1 MNRHLQTGSSLLEV
15 LIAVLV
21 LSFGLLG
28 VAGMQASALR
38 NNQSAAERSQVVFM
52 TYSILDAMRANID
65 TSTDPHSFRV
75 DDYTSADVLGN
86 WTCAETPPADTSP
99 SPTPPAS
106 EDTEGPSLAAKD
118 AARWIAN
125 LGANLGNSACGK
137 VECNLNTCTVSIR
150 WDDTRGTGGGSTQEI
165 ETRSQL

>member
-1 MNRHLQTGSSLLEV
+1 MTRHFQSGSSLLEV

-28 VAGMQASALR
+28 IAGMQASALR

-65 TSTDPHSFRV
+65 TTTDPYSFRTS
-75 DDYTSADVLGN
+75 DYTAEAVLGD
-86 WTCAETPPADTSP
+86 WQCTAPAG
-99 SPTPPAS
+99 A
-106 EDTEGPSLAAKD
+106 SLAAKD
-118 AARWIAN
+118 AARWINNLHAN
-125 LGANLGNSACGK
+125 LGSSACGK
-137 VECNLNTCTVSIR
+137 VTCNLNTCTVSIR
-150 WDDTRGTGGGSTQEI
+150 WDDSRGTSGSDAQII

>member
-1 MNRHLQTGSSLLEV
+1 MKTHRQSGSSLLEV

-65 TSTDPHSFRV
+65 TSTDPHSFRAS
-75 DDYTSADVLGN
+75 DYATILGN
-86 WTCAETPPADTSP
+86 WTCTAPAGT
-99 SPTPPAS
+99 
-106 EDTEGPSLAAKD
+106 SLAAKD
-118 AARWIAN
+118 AIRWINNLHTN
-125 LGANLGNSACGK
+125 LGSSACGK
-137 VECNLNTCTVSIR
+137 ITCNLNTCTVEVR
-150 WDDTRGTGGGSTQEI
+150 WDDSRGTAGSSTQVV

>member
-1 MNRHLQTGSSLLEV
+1 MTRHHQTGSSLLEI

-28 VAGMQASALR
+28 VAGMQAAALR

-65 TSTDPHSFRV
+65 TSKTPHEFNASS
-75 DDYTSADVLGN
+75 YTASGILGDWQCSA
-86 WTCAETPPADTSP
+86 
-99 SPTPPAS
+99 PTG
-106 EDTEGPSLAAKD
+106 TSLAAKD
-118 AARWIAN
+118 AARWINNLHSN
-125 LGANLGNSACGK
+125 LGSSACGK
-137 VECNLNTCTVSIR
+137 VTCNLNTCTVSIR
-150 WDDTRGTGGGSTQEI
+150 WDDSRGTSGSDAQVI

>member
-52 TYSILDAMRANID
+52 TYSILDAMRANFD
-65 TSTDPHSFRV
+65 PSTSEFRTA
-75 DDYTSADVLGN
+75 DYTAILEDWVCEADVEPN
-86 WTCAETPPADTSP
+86 
-99 SPTPPAS
+99 
-106 EDTEGPSLAAKD
+106 SLAEKD
-118 AARWIAN
+118 TARWIGNLQFN
-125 LGANLGNSACGK
+125 LGESACGK

>member
-1 MNRHLQTGSSLLEV
+1 MKQHRQAGSSLLEI

-28 VAGMQASALR
+28 VAGMQMSALR

-65 TSTDPHSFRV
+65 TSTTPHSFRPE
-75 DDYTSADVLGN
+75 DYTDAAVLGN
-86 WTCAETPPADTSP
+86 WVCADDPP
-99 SPTPPAS
+99 
-106 EDTEGPSLAAKD
+106 EGNSLAAKD
-118 AARWIAN
+118 AARWINN
-125 LGANLGNSACGK
+125 LGANLGESACGK
-137 VECNLNTCTVSIR
+137 VACNLNTCTVSIR
-150 WDDTRGTGGGSTQEI
+150 WDDSRGTSGSGTQVI